1 MILADAK
8 RAERLPADRT
18 AFAMSGP
25 AFRLLRYL
33 QGQPFAA
40 IEALRLSPEVR
51 GETER
56 LLRAYLRQLLERD
69 LKSVAFLEDA
79 MRAE

>member
-1 MILADAK
+1 
-8 RAERLPADRT
+8 
-18 AFAMSGP
+18 MSGA

-33 QGQPFAA
+33 QSQPTAA

-51 GETER
+51 GEVER
-56 LLRAYLRQLLERD
+56 LLRSYLRRLLERD